1 LNHAQ
6 KLGISYYDGEDKSAE
21 QNSRGHENPDE
32 SYVVESSVQTQSSP
46 VILMSHPVTIQTD
59 EPLKTILIQHHE
71 NILVTTDSESMREPM
86 RTDAA
91 GGSPEKHAEDTD
103 EDTVY
108 KDQNEDSTS

>member
-1 LNHAQ
+1 
-6 KLGISYYDGEDKSAE
+6 
-21 QNSRGHENPDE
+21 
-32 SYVVESSVQTQSSP
+32 
-46 VILMSHPVTIQTD
+46 
-59 EPLKTILIQHHE
+59 
-71 NILVTTDSESMREPM
+71 MREPM